1 MPARDPIRTGAGT
14 CPARTTTNDETD
26 KHLLPVGNERTGDIV
41 GEGKVSSGVRV

>member
-1 MPARDPIRTGAGT
+1 MPARDPIRAGAGT
-14 CPARTTTNDETD
+14 YPARTTAYNDTA